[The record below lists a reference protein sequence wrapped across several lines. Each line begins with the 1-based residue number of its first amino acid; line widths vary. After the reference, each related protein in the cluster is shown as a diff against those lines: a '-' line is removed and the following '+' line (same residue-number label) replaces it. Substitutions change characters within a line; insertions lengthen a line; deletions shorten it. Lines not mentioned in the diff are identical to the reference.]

1 MAGSRNIKGITI
13 EIDGNTTKLVDSLK
27 AVNNSIRDTQ
37 AALKDVNNLL
47 KLDPGNTDLLR
58 QKQEYLNQAITDTE
72 TKLQQ
77 EKAALEQLKSSD
89 AFDATSEEAKAL
101 ERQIAADEQ
110 ALKNLKQE
118 AQDFGSVAKQQFIA
132 AGQSIQEFGGKV
144 ERAGRA
150 FVPVSAAATAVGG
163 VAVKSFAEVDKTM
176 QLTNATMGNTEAQ
189 AKLLNDAMKEAAANS
204 TFGMTDA
211 ATATLNFARAGLDAE
226 QAAAALAPAMNL
238 AAGEG
243 GNLDT
248 VSGGL
253 VATIN
258 GFQGSF
264 DDAAH
269 YADVFAAACNNSAL
283 DVDSLSEAMSVAAP
297 IFSAAGYAVEDAALF
312 MGVMANN
319 GIEADK
325 AANSL
330 KTGLA
335 RLVSPASEGAT
346 KMEELGISIVNADG
360 SMKDSVAIQEEL
372 HEAFSQLSEA
382 EQIAA
387 ASAIFGKNQMAPWLA
402 LINTAPADVD
412 ALSEALTNSEG
423 VTRSMAEAMMSGF
436 GGSIEQLKSS
446 IDVAVTSL
454 GEALAPTLSAIGVH
468 LQNAVNW
475 FNWLDESQK
484 QLIAQILLVVAAIA
498 PVLIIGG
505 KLISGIGLVV
515 QGIGSV
521 VGILPALLSPIG
533 LVVAAVAGLIAI
545 FTHLYQSNETF
556 RTKVNEVWEAIQEKI
571 SGIISAIQ
579 NLITVFIEVVKAIWA
594 QWGDEILA
602 VASFIWDAIA
612 LYIDTVLGAIQT
624 TIQVITQLIQGDWE
638 GAWNTIKTFVTDT
651 MENIW
656 SVVGDKVTAVKDTIV
671 EKVGEA
677 VTFLSDLPG
686 KALQWGKDLIDN
698 FISGIRDTWDGLKN
712 TVSDVAE
719 GIADF
724 IGFSEPKKGPL
735 SNFHTYAPDM
745 MELYAQGIRDN
756 MYLVTDQ
763 MNALA
768 GQLGA
773 SAQSMASFA
782 ITNNVVL
789 DGQVISSYVNRQ
801 LGEAL

>member
-1 MAGSRNIKGITI
+1 MAGRNIKGITI
-13 EIDGNTTKLVDSLK
+13 EINGDTSKLLSALD
-27 AVNNSIRDTQ
+27 
-37 AALKDVNNLL
+37 AASKKV
-47 KLDPGNTDLLR
+47 K
-58 QKQEYLNQAITDTE
+58 
-72 TKLQQ
+72 
-77 EKAALEQLKSSD
+77 
-89 AFDATSEEAKAL
+89 
-101 ERQIAADEQ
+101 
-110 ALKNLKQE
+110 
-118 AQDFGSVAKQQFIA
+118 DFGS
-132 AGQSIQEFGGKV
+132 KV
-144 ERAGRA
+144 EGVGRA
-150 FVPVSAAATAVGG
+150 FAPLSAAAAAVGG

-176 QLTNATMGNTEAQ
+176 QLTNATMGNTETQ

-258 GFQGSF
+258 GFHGSF

-335 RLVSPASEGAT
+335 RLVSPAKEGAT

-412 ALSEALTNSEG
+412 SLSNELKGASLSLDDLSLKLEQNGLSLDEMKTKMAALGVDAETFDAILKSTGGDAELFAETLWEATNGGTSFEDVVSALGGDLELLGETMSLTKGTTQE
-423 VTRSMAEAMMSGF
+423 MAEAMMSGF
-436 GGSIEQLKSS
+436 GGSLEQLKSS

-454 GEALAPTLSAIGVH
+454 GEALAPTLSAVGVH

-475 FNWLDESQK
+475 FNSLDESQK
-484 QLIAQILLVVAAIA
+484 QLIAQILLVIAAIA

-533 LVVAAVAGLIAI
+533 LVVAAIAGLTAV
-545 FTHLYQSNETF
+545 FVGLYNSNDTF
-556 RTKVNEVWEAIQEKI
+556 RAKVDEVWAAIQEKI
-571 SGIISAIQ
+571 SGVVEAVQGIISAFVE
-579 NLITVFIEVVKAIWA
+579 LVKVIWT
-594 QWGDEILA
+594 QWGDEITALT
-602 VASFIWDAIA
+602 SFYFDALS
-612 LYIDTVLGAIQT
+612 LYIG
-624 TIQVITQLIQGDWE
+624 TILDYIKTIITAAMQIIQGDWE
-638 GAWNTIKTFVTDT
+638 GAWNTIKDFVTTT

-656 SVVGDKVTAVKDTIV
+656 SLVGDKVTAVKDTIV

-677 VTFLSDLPG
+677 IDYLADLPS
-686 KALQWGKDLIDN
+686 KALQWGQDLIDN
-698 FISGIRDTWDGLKN
+698 FVSGITSAASGLWDEVTN
-712 TVSDVAE
+712 IAD
-719 GIADF
+719 GIADI

-745 MELYAQGIRDN
+745 MKLYAQGIRDN
-756 MYLVTDQ
+756 MHLVTDQ

-773 SAQSMASFA
+773 SAQNMASFA